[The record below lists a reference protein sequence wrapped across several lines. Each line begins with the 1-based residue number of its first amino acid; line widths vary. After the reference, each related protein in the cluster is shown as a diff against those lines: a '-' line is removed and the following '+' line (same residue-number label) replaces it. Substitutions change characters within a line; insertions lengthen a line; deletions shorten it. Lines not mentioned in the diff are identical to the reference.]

1 VPSQL
6 KPQPRV
12 DTLVVDPA
20 SGAQRRRSD
29 YHGTAWFGQGGPVR
43 GGVREEA
50 RFFLP
55 DSLPYWRARLHDA
68 VVACSVALQGQ
79 SGDPNMLSDPHSQWV
94 EDPRADGLA
103 WLQLTFTVEGRDPL
117 AVSYRVVAVC
127 DPEAVALGQISD

>member
-1 VPSQL
+1 VPAQL
-6 KPQPRV
+6 NAQPRV

-29 YHGTAWFGQGGPVR
+29 YRGTAWFTQGGPIR

-68 VVACSVALQGQ
+68 VVACSVSLQVQ
-79 SGDPNMLSDPHSQWV
+79 SGDPNMVSDPHAAWV

-103 WLQLTFTVEGRDPL
+103 WLQLTFSVEGRDPL
-117 AVSYRVVAVC
+117 AISYSVVALC
-127 DPEAVALGQISD
+127 DPEAVALGQVSD